1 MTKPILLS
9 FLFSISMLSAT
20 APMTEQEAR
29 PLFQEIKKSEYRW
42 VLTQWRKEMRIK
54 TRSRSSSRRSGADK
68 TPYNDPIRT
77 MINPQLSGYPPVD
90 PITLPN
96 QDY

>member
-1 MTKPILLS
+1 MIKPILLS
-9 FLFSISMLSAT
+9 LLLSISILAAT

-29 PLFQEIKKSEYRW
+29 PLFQQIKKSEYRW
-42 VLTQWRKEMRIK
+42 VLAQWRKEMKIK
-54 TRSRSSSRRSGADK
+54 TRSRSSSRRAGTDK
-68 TPYNDPIRT
+68 TPYNDPLRT
-77 MINPQLSGYPPVD
+77 IVDPQVPNYPPVD